1 MAITI
6 TSCPEHGCGTP
17 AEVIE
22 QLELASTDRD
32 VVMARVIGACG
43 HRFVMPLAWLAVP
56 ADPPEP
62 VVAPVRRR
70 FRR

>member
-6 TSCPEHGCGTP
+6 TSCPEHGCGAP
-17 AEVIE
+17 AEVID
-22 QLELASTDRD
+22 QLEFASTDGD

-43 HRFVMPLAWLAVP
+43 HRFVMPLAWLTVP
-56 ADPPEP
+56 ADLPEP
-62 VVAPVRRR
+62 DVAPVRHR